1 MEEFKKIESLR
12 NRINKTLLKERGILC
27 FAGIL
32 GMIAGVLSIAIILSL
47 LAKIVILPVWV
58 KIILLVFSGVVLLYL
73 FWKFIFLR
81 LLEGSIEHTALRLE
95 KKFPELKGRLIA
107 ALQFSSW
114 KEDEASGLSYD
125 LMVATLLQA
134 EEKCR
139 NLNFSE
145 TISVYPVWRNLRS
158 AGIAA
163 VAAVLLLLIFPGL
176 FSHSYEVYSRP
187 TELVTPPLGY
197 NLSNYPGNIT
207 AVKYRDIDIGAIIK
221 GDKFPDKATI
231 YYRFLDGNWQKTEL
245 EMTKVKKAVSS
256 LGDSALILTTVKQAR
271 RPMDYYVRAGRIET
285 QTAHIEV
292 VDRPRVTGIK
302 LSLYYP
308 DYTGLPPMV
317 IDENDGS
324 ISAVI
329 GTRVNM
335 KIEANLPVQKA
346 EMAFSDSSRSPF
358 EINGL
363 TAEQSF
369 KIDRDR
375 NYIIHL
381 VDNQGEEN
389 PDPIEYH
396 ITAVP
401 DEYPVIEV
409 IRPGVDINL
418 NEDMTVPLLLR
429 ISDDYGFSS
438 LVLKYNIFANG
449 EKGED
454 MVAVLHFSDRIKT
467 EGEINFNWNLE
478 PLNLQPSDFVQYHF
492 ELADNDRIS
501 GPKVTLS
508 RNYIARFP
516 SLDEIISQTEQ
527 DENQN
532 INQSEEYLKAH
543 KELAERM
550 KNLARKIDQE
560 RKGTDQKLSWQHQ
573 KELEEIA
580 NKEEKISD
588 QMKESAN
595 KMNEMIKKMEEN
607 SLTSREILEKLME
620 IQKLFEEV
628 ATPEMKEARLKLMEA
643 LKNMDPKE
651 LESAIK
657 DFQLSQE
664 EMMKRLERTIALL
677 KKMKIEQKVNALTE
691 LAKEIAA
698 NQEKMNNSVSESKK
712 EQLPSL
718 APGEQKVKSQLD
730 NLKEQV
736 NDFRKMLNEIPYK
749 KAEEADK
756 FCSAVEQN
764 DAGQNMDNMSQQLS
778 AKEKDSS
785 MEEGKKALSK
795 LLALLDSMQKG
806 QSNMCKGSD
815 SEIADK
821 IRESI
826 DDINYLSGNEE
837 ILIDKASGM
846 KWESEVLRDLA
857 AQQQVLKE
865 SVGGLANKV
874 AEMGKESPFIA
885 AELEELVQR
894 AMGNMDLSID
904 KFSDRRGAEGKGFQ
918 QEALFNLNRAAVRM
932 LDALEAQSKCNKGG
946 SCNKPNQKLNS
957 LCQKQDMLNQQ
968 TQSQCQNPKDISPSN
983 KEGLRRLAS
992 EQEGIRKS
1000 LQQLQQEFG
1009 NGKEVLGRIDAISDE
1024 MKKIVEE
1031 LSDGQVGQ
1039 ETLERQL
1046 KVYSRMLDASRTLQ
1060 RKDFTEQRKAEVGKD
1075 IIRNSPADLSGNQLG
1090 DGLNME
1096 DKLRQFMDEGY
1107 PPEYEQ
1113 HIKAYFKAL
1122 LEKADYGSP
1131 TDSISGNQ

>member
-1 MEEFKKIESLR
+1 MEKFKRIESLR
-12 NRINKTLLKERGILC
+12 ARIKITLFKERGILLL
-27 FAGIL
+27 AGLL
-32 GMIAGVLSIAIILSL
+32 GLIAGVVAMAIGLSL
-47 LAKIVILPVWV
+47 VAKIVILPVWL
-58 KIILLVFSGVVLLYL
+58 KIILLIFSSAIVLYL
-73 FWKFIFLR
+73 FWKLAILR
-81 LLEGSIEHTALRLE
+81 LLGGTIEKTALRLE

-114 KEDEASGLSYD
+114 KDEESTGLSGD
-125 LMVATLLQA
+125 LMIATLLQA
-134 EEKCR
+134 EEKCHD
-139 NLNFSE
+139 LNFNE

-158 AGIAA
+158 AGIAL
-163 VAAVLLLLIFPGL
+163 AAALLLLVAFPGL
-176 FSHSYEVYSRP
+176 FSYSYEVYSRP
-187 TELVTPPLGY
+187 TELVTPPLGF
-197 NLSNYPGNIT
+197 NLSLYPGNIT
-207 AVKYRDIDIGAIIK
+207 AVKYRDIDLGAVIK
-221 GDKFPDKATI
+221 GGKFPDKATV
-231 YYRFLDGNWQKTEL
+231 YYRFLDGNWQKTEIDL
-245 EMTKVKKAVSS
+245 AKINKAVSS
-256 LGDSALILTTVKQAR
+256 QGDSALILTTIKQAK
-271 RPMDYYVRAGRIET
+271 RPLDYYVRAGRVET
-285 QTAHIEV
+285 PTAHVDV

-317 IDENDGS
+317 IDENDGT
-324 ISAVI
+324 ISAVM

-346 EMAFSDSSRSPF
+346 EMLFSDSSRSPF
-358 EINGL
+358 DINGL
-363 TAEQSF
+363 TADQSF
-369 KIDRDR
+369 KVEKDRS
-375 NYIIHL
+375 YTIHL

-418 NEDMTVPLLLR
+418 NEDMAVPLQVR

-438 LVLKYNIFANG
+438 LILKYNIFSNG

-467 EGEINFNWNLE
+467 EGEINFNWDLE

-508 RNYIARFP
+508 RNYIARLP

-532 INQSEEYLKAH
+532 IDQTEQYLKDH
-543 KELAERM
+543 KELSERM

-560 RKGTDQKLSWQHQ
+560 KKGADQKLSWQHQ

-588 QMKESAN
+588 QMKESAS
-595 KMNEMIKKMEEN
+595 KMNEMIKKMGEN
-607 SLTSREILEKLME
+607 SLTSREILEKMME

-628 ATPEMKEARLKLMEA
+628 ATPEMKEARLKMMEA

-664 EMMKRLERTIALL
+664 ELMKRLERTIALL

-698 NQEKMNNSVSESKK
+698 NQEKMNQSTSDSKK
-712 EQLPSL
+712 DQLPSL
-718 APGEQKVKSQLD
+718 APDEQKVKSQLD

-736 NDFRKMLNEIPYK
+736 KDFRKTLNEIPYN
-749 KAEEADK
+749 KAQEADK

-778 AKEKDSS
+778 AKDKESS
-785 MEEGKKALSK
+785 VEEGKKALSK
-795 LLALLDSMQKG
+795 LMNMLDSMQKG
-806 QSNMCKGSD
+806 QASMCNGGD
-815 SEIADK
+815 SEMAGK
-821 IRESI
+821 MRESI
-826 DDINYLSGNEE
+826 DDLNYLSGNEE
-837 ILIDKASGM
+837 ILIDKATGI

-885 AELEELVQR
+885 AELEELVQK
-894 AMGNMDLSID
+894 AMGNMDLAID
-904 KFSDRRGAEGKGFQ
+904 KFSDRRGVEGKAFQ

-968 TQSQCQNPKDISPSN
+968 TQSQCQNPNDVSPSN
-983 KEGLRRLAS
+983 KEALKRLAS
-992 EQEGIRKS
+992 EQDGIRKS

-1009 NGKEVLGRIDAISDE
+1009 NGKEVLGRLDAISDD

-1031 LSDGQVGQ
+1031 LSNGEVGQ
-1039 ETLERQL
+1039 ETMERQL
-1046 KVYSRMLDASRTLQ
+1046 KVYSRMLDASKTLQ

-1075 IIRNSPADLSGNQLG
+1075 IVRNSPADLSGDQLQN
-1090 DGLNME
+1090 GLNIE
-1096 DKLRQFMDEGY
+1096 DKLRQFMDESY
-1107 PPEYEQ
+1107 PAEYEQ

-1131 TDSISGNQ
+1131 SNDSSGN